1 MTRQTSYFED
11 TVRVK
16 PIKLSNFAYWVR
28 HTVRANRRYYHN
40 KRRPLSIHRLLH
52 TATPNLRQP
61 VFLVGPAR
69 SGTTFLGECLAT
81 LPEFSYHFEPVIT
94 KSAARYVY
102 EGIWGFRKAQFFYWQ
117 VYGWLM
123 RIHLDGDLRFA
134 EKTPNNCFLVSFLH
148 QAFPDAQFIHIIRDG
163 RDAALSHSKKPWFQA
178 AFAKSRKR
186 EPGGYLYGPYAQFW
200 VEQERKEEFE
210 TTSDIHR
217 CIWAW
222 RRFTE
227 SVLKQAT
234 DLPASQYY
242 ELRYE
247 ALVTNPKEEADRLL
261 KYLGIEN
268 PLSCHLFHEAVA
280 QAEQSSLNGWQ
291 RELSSEQLEQ
301 IEREAGL
308 LLRDLGYLS

>member
-1 MTRQTSYFED
+1 MKRQTSHVE
-11 TVRVK
+11 TTERVK
-16 PIKLSNFAYWVR
+16 PIKWSNLVHWMR
-28 HTVRANRRYYHN
+28 QTTKANRNNYLT
-40 KRRPLSIHRLLH
+40 KERPLSTHRLWYLVVP
-52 TATPNLRQP
+52 ALQRPI
-61 VFLVGPAR
+61 FLIGPAR
-69 SGTTFLGECLAT
+69 SGTTFLGKCLAT
-81 LPEFSYHFEPVIT
+81 LPEVSYHFEPVIT
-94 KSAARYVY
+94 KAAARYVY
-102 EGIWGFRKAQFFYWQ
+102 EGIWSFRKAKFFYRQ
-117 VYGWLM
+117 VYSWLM

-148 QAFPDAQFIHIIRDG
+148 KAFPDAQFIHIIRDG

-178 AFAKSRKR
+178 AFAGSGKR

-227 SVLKQAT
+227 SVLEQAT
-234 DLPASQYY
+234 NLPASQYY

-247 ALVTNPKEEADRLL
+247 ALVTNPKEEAGRLL
-261 KYLGIEN
+261 KYLGIEDS
-268 PLSCHLFHEAVA
+268 LSHRLFHKAVA
-280 QAEQSSLNGWQ
+280 RAEPNSLGGWQ

-301 IEREAGL
+301 IGKEAGL
-308 LLRDLGYLS
+308 LLRKLGYLS